1 MYVVHKT
8 RSVHDRNLICFIITY
23 PPATTQLTSSFLS
36 THFEPP
42 LRALVDCG
50 VVEVGN
56 WVVRS
61 NSPALSK
68 FATFFLYPP
77 LLENST
83 KLPLKNEAA
92 TPSPGHSSLRPSVHL
107 LIVVSLRLATRR
119 CGLIRPPGCKLR
131 PLSYRVRS
139 LIVVWLRYGI
149 GWCGQIR
156 LPGCK

>member
-1 MYVVHKT
+1 MLHN
-8 RSVHDRNLICFIITY
+8 HLPPRNN
-23 PPATTQLTSSFLS
+23 S
-36 THFEPP
+36 THLLLLGRLFRTPP
-42 LRALVDCG
+42 RALVDCG